1 MTELSETEWEQWR
14 SFHAMRQQ
22 LARALDEQ
30 MRRDAGISDA
40 SYAILV
46 ALVDTPERQLRSRE
60 LVARIGWE
68 KSRLSHQLTRMAA
81 HGLVERVECDDDSRG
96 SWVRVTP
103 RGHRVMLK
111 ATRGHA
117 ATVRALF
124 FDALSDA
131 ELDAVHSASQKI
143 LAEIGRADKPGR
155 K

>member
-1 MTELSETEWEQWR
+1 
-14 SFHAMRQQ
+14 
-22 LARALDEQ
+22 
-30 MRRDAGISDA
+30 
-40 SYAILV
+40 
-46 ALVDTPERQLRSRE
+46 
-60 LVARIGWE
+60 
-68 KSRLSHQLTRMAA
+68 MAA
-81 HGLVERVECDDDSRG
+81 HELVERVECDDDSRG
-96 SWVRVTP
+96 TWIRVTP

-117 ATVRALF
+117 AAVRTLF